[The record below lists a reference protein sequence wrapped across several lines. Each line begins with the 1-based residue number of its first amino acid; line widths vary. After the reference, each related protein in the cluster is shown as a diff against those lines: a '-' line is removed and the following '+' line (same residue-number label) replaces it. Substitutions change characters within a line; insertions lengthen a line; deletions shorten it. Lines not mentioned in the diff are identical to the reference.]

1 MVCWN
6 GGIGR
11 DDRVAETGTD
21 RDGGEDRKGDY
32 HGYNEFLKM
41 IGGS

>member
-32 HGYNEFLKM
+32 HGYNELLKM